1 MILELTILIE
11 KSNLKINKIEV
22 TTLLQELRTIININ
36 NLMNVVNPKIE
47 DVNTDKH

>member
-47 DVNTDKH
+47 DVNTDNH